1 MMKDNISGSS
11 RPYLLITFTL
21 STAILIAIIVTGL
34 QLDTDLR
41 RLTQDGSFISDL
53 GALLWCVA
61 ATVCFFAAI
70 LLRNNQAK
78 DAYQFLL
85 YSALLTTYLL
95 FDDFFQIH
103 DHYLHYK
110 LGISEKITYMVL
122 GIASISLIV
131 KFRQTILRTNY
142 SIMLLGFGFL
152 AISVIADGILAP
164 LEVIYGIF
172 IIGAASSFYL
182 FTSNR
187 PLFMEY
193 VLVFVIVIVLC
204 VAYIVFVSELKLS
217 EYVFEEGAKW
227 LGISGWCSYYMHSA
241 YHFVVKAYTDGNTSQ
256 RAI

>member
-142 SIMLLGFGFL
+142 SIMFLGFGFL
-152 AISVIADGILAP
+152 AISVIADGILATIGSN
-164 LEVIYGIF
+164 LRHLYHRGCLIFLSLYIKSSLVYGIC
-172 IIGAASSFYL
+172 IG
-182 FTSNR
+182 
-187 PLFMEY
+187 
-193 VLVFVIVIVLC
+193 LC
-204 VAYIVFVSELKLS
+204 D
-217 EYVFEEGAKW
+217 
-227 LGISGWCSYYMHSA
+227 SYRVMCGLHRLCLR
-241 YHFVVKAYTDGNTSQ
+241 T
-256 RAI
+256 

>member
-1 MMKDNISGSS
+1 MEQNALGSS
-11 RPYLLITFTL
+11 KPYLLITFTL
-21 STAILIAIIVTGL
+21 STAILLAIIAVGL

-41 RLTQDGSFISDL
+41 RLTEDGSFISDL
-53 GALLWCVA
+53 GAILWCVA
-61 ATVCFFAAI
+61 ATVCVFAAT

-78 DAYQFLL
+78 DVYQFLL

-103 DHYLHYK
+103 DHYLHNK
-110 LGISEKITYMVL
+110 LGISEKITYLVL
-122 GIASISLIV
+122 GAATSVLII

-142 SIMLLGFGFL
+142 IVMLLGVGFL

-164 LEVIYGIF
+164 LEIIYGIF
-172 IIGAASSFYL
+172 VVGTASSFYV

-193 VLVFVIVIVLC
+193 ILIFTFVIALC
-204 VAYIVFVSELKLS
+204 VLYITFISELKLS

-227 LGISGWCSYYMHSA
+227 LGISGWCSYYVQTA
-241 YHFVVKAYTDGNTSQ
+241 YQFVANTYTRGNNSQ
-256 RAI
+256 QVI